1 MTTLE
6 VVSPGLLS
14 LVQDLGRHGWVR
26 LGVGESG
33 AFDRAA
39 LRLANRLVGNR
50 EGAAAVETLGP
61 GLVLRATGS
70 CVVAVTGAEGALTL
84 VRNGR
89 PQPAARRSPLHLLTG
104 DEIAVGTT
112 VGGVRTY
119 VAVRGGL
126 RVGATLGSMSRD
138 TLARLGPEPLAAGDV
153 LPLGSQAVAN
163 PLVDHAPL
171 RRRSG
176 PLHVLLGPRDDWFTD
191 DAVRILLTTRWSVSS
206 SADRVGVRLDGPALP
221 RRDPGHELP
230 SEPVVTGALQVPPD
244 GRPVLL
250 GPDHPTTGGYPVI
263 AVVTDADVDR
273 VAQLGPGD
281 TLTFTDVRSP

>member
-1 MTTLE
+1 MTALE
-6 VVSPGLLS
+6 VVSPGPLS
-14 LVQDLGRHGWVR
+14 LVQDLGRHGWAR

-70 CVVAVTGAEGALTL
+70 CIVAVTGAEGGLTVL
-84 VRNGR
+84 RDGR

-104 DEIAVGTT
+104 DEVAVGTT
-112 VGGVRTY
+112 VGGVRSY
-119 VAVRGGL
+119 LAVRGGI
-126 RVGATLGSMSRD
+126 RVAATLGSMSRD
-138 TLARLGPEPLAAGDV
+138 TLAHLGPEPLAAGAV
-153 LPLGSQAVAN
+153 LSLGSQAVAN
-163 PLVDHAPL
+163 PVVDHAPL
-171 RRRSG
+171 RRRGG
-176 PLHVLLGPRDDWFTD
+176 PLRVLLGPRDDWFTA
-191 DAVRILLTTRWSVSS
+191 DAVRILLTTTWTVSTA
-206 SADRVGVRLDGPALP
+206 ADRVGVRLDGPTLP
-221 RRDPGHELP
+221 RRDPARELP

-263 AVVTDADVDR
+263 AVVAHDDLDR
-273 VAQLGPGD
+273 VAQLAPGD
-281 TLTFTDVRSP
+281 ILTLGDVRSP